1 MKGLLLKEFYNQR
14 LIFIIYLAIVVLVSL
29 IAISDVDV
37 ASSSETIPTI
47 EEINRTSI
55 FTLLPLGFLA
65 GFYPGNLVISS
76 YSFDEKAHWT
86 PFIISVGVKKSTI
99 LWSKIILNLITSI
112 ILFIP
117 FLIGMLGVNAYFDAN
132 IYIGLILTFFG
143 TALFSGSVAI
153 FICSALGSS
162 KAIAIVSFISIFI
175 SLIPLS
181 LIIIPATIPGM
192 MNLIWVFG
200 LACFLVFGLI
210 FYIIFYFSSLALFK
224 KRDF

>member
-29 IAISDVDV
+29 IAISDGDV

-55 FTLLPLGFLA
+55 LTLLPLGFLA

-99 LWSKIILNLITSI
+99 LCSKIILNLISSI

-117 FLIGMLGVNAYFDAN
+117 FLIGMIGVNAYFDAN

-162 KAIAIVSFISIFI
+162 KAIAIVSFISIFV

-200 LACFLVFGLI
+200 LVCFLVFGVG